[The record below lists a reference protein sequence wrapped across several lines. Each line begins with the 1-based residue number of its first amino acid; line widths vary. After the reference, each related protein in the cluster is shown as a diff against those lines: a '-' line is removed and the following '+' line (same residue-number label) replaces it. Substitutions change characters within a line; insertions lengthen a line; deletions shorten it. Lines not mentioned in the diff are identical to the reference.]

1 MCLLVIWV
9 FGNEGETRNHKG
21 GTGDDRRS
29 FDVVVVTSS
38 TDKTLDVLH
47 RILAAATPLCGT
59 PTRKSFLFK
68 YQTGEYG
75 RKEGIEE
82 V

>member
-9 FGNEGETRNHKG
+9 FGNEGEPRNHKG

-29 FDVVVVTSS
+29 FDVVVVTSP
-38 TDKTLDVLH
+38 TDKTLDVLY
-47 RILAAATPLCGT
+47 AASSTTPLCGT
-59 PTRKSFLFK
+59 LTTRKSFLFK

>member
-9 FGNEGETRNHKG
+9 FGNEGEPRNHKG

-29 FDVVVVTSS
+29 FDVVVVTSP
-38 TDKTLDVLH
+38 TDKTLDVLY
-47 RILAAATPLCGT
+47 AASSYSSVRYTDDE
-59 PTRKSFLFK
+59 KVFF
-68 YQTGEYG
+68 
-75 RKEGIEE
+75 